1 MSDQVERS
9 AFEVVVGRDGW
20 LAIRATPEALA
31 DLAAHISPW
40 DQDLSAAIT
49 AGLTSEPYRPT
60 GGGSA
65 SARSGRARRVAFAAL
80 QRLYREEFE
89 TLYAEMMERDQGPSR
104 PARHTVAVTP
114 YKASCNPGEV
124 ERNNKRNRCRGRA
137 WTVLARAHEAEFRVL
152 YKDALARDEGPVA
165 PYARRRRTLA

>member
-1 MSDQVERS
+1 MS
-9 AFEVVVGRDGW
+9 AFDVQVGRDGW
-20 LAIRATPEALA
+20 LTIRAPAEALA
-31 DLAAHISPW
+31 DLAAHIASW
-40 DQDLSAAIT
+40 DEDLSAAIT
-49 AGLTSEPYRPT
+49 AGLTAEPYRPT

-80 QRLYREEFE
+80 QERYREEFE

-137 WTVLARAHEAEFRVL
+137 WTVLARQHPEEFRVF
-152 YKDALARDEGPVA
+152 YEDALARDDGPVA